1 MYRNETEFENEVRDI
16 ARHLW
21 PSAAFSGA
29 AKVGG
34 RERDGVFITDEMV
47 HLIECTTSRRKD
59 KAVQDTQKLEGLSRS
74 MQSQYL
80 TKGVKGYFIT
90 LEEPT
95 AEQREVVRNIGR
107 GYVVTLSFSQFRAQ
121 MIDAPSYLAAR
132 MQYPFGSMYD
142 PETQSRIV
150 PSQLIARQLVTRFGD
165 TLEVE
170 DIPRKL
176 HSGETLVLVGDYGA
190 GKSTALRE
198 IFVALRFNYLSNR
211 TGRFPVHLNLRDHHG
226 QTDPAEALERHAR
239 NIGFPSPSHLVRA
252 WLAGYLILIL
262 DGFDEFATAGW
273 SGQAKR
279 LRDIRF
285 NSMELIRRFMRGPSG
300 TGVIVAGRQ
309 HYFDSDKELVAAL
322 GLSQNSTRLSIND
335 FTDSQ
340 IREFLTKKGWQEE
353 IPAWLPSRPLLLG
366 YLCAREMLK
375 DVIDVDHGSSPAVG
389 WNMLLELTAN
399 REAEIEA
406 GIDGTAVRQIV
417 ENLATK
423 ARSRNDGMGSLSQ
436 EDILGSFQSVCGFAP
451 DDRGLLLLQRLPG
464 LGAAQTEDGSRDF
477 IDSDLVD
484 AARVGDIC
492 RFVEDPYSFKL
503 ESSATWQTTLGQ
515 LGIELGALQCHQNS
529 FNEGKLR
536 TALQQAGRD
545 DEQGE
550 LCLDLIQINKEMGFG
565 FSGQPFSIRNVLI
578 KDASFGDV
586 PLDFS
591 SISFRDCLFQRLE
604 IDVPAEISELP
615 KFYSCYVG
623 TLDGRVSQMDLPEG
637 IFDKNC
643 VFDSFG
649 ESSQNTAAILA
660 FAYHFLPAQKS
671 C

>member
-1 MYRNETEFENEVRDI
+1 MYRNDTEFENEVRDI

-59 KAVQDTQKLEGLSRS
+59 KAVQDTQKLESLSRS
-74 MQSQYL
+74 MQRQYP

-121 MIDAPSYLAAR
+121 MIDARSYLDAR

-142 PETQSRIV
+142 PETQSRTT

-170 DIPRKL
+170 DIHRKL
-176 HSGETLVLVGDYGA
+176 QSGETLLLVGDYGA
-190 GKSTALRE
+190 GKSTTLRE
-198 IFVALRFNYLSNR
+198 IFVALRSNYFLNR

-252 WLAGYLILIL
+252 WLAGYMILIL

-285 NSMELIRRFMRGPSG
+285 NSMELIRRFMRGPSD

-309 HYFDSDKELVAAL
+309 HYFDSDKELAVAL
-322 GLSQNSTRLSIND
+322 GLSQNSTRLFIND

-340 IREFLTKKGWQEE
+340 IREFLTNKGWQEE

-366 YLCAREMLK
+366 YLCARGMLK
-375 DVIDVDHGSSPAVG
+375 EVIDVDHGSSPAVG

-423 ARSRNDGMGSLSQ
+423 ARSRNDGMGSLAQ
-436 EDILGSFQSVCGFAP
+436 DDILGSFQSVCGFAP

-484 AARVGDIC
+484 AARVGDVC

-503 ESSATWQTTLGQ
+503 ESPTTWQSTGNLTPRPGQ
-515 LGIELGALQCHQNS
+515 A
-529 FNEGKLR
+529 R
-536 TALQQAGRD
+536 
-545 DEQGE
+545 
-550 LCLDLIQINKEMGFG
+550 
-565 FSGQPFSIRNVLI
+565 IRW
-578 KDASFGDV
+578 
-586 PLDFS
+586 P
-591 SISFRDCLFQRLE
+591 
-604 IDVPAEISELP
+604 
-615 KFYSCYVG
+615 
-623 TLDGRVSQMDLPEG
+623 
-637 IFDKNC
+637 
-643 VFDSFG
+643 
-649 ESSQNTAAILA
+649 
-660 FAYHFLPAQKS
+660 
-671 C
+671 